1 METLAKHFRNLTKPV
16 FQKHGFAQAE
26 LLSRWA
32 DIAGADISAAA
43 RPERIRWPKGSDAVK
58 QGGTLHLVAKA
69 GKALDIQY
77 ATPTIIARV
86 NSYLG
91 FNAIAAVKVMASQE
105 LPPAPK
111 LAKPAAPAPH
121 FSGIDDGDLQAA
133 LGRLA
138 LAVGQKK

>member
-32 DIAGADISAAA
+32 DIAGTDIAAAA
-43 RPERIRWPKGSDAVK
+43 RPERIRWPKGSEAAK
-58 QGGTLHLVAKA
+58 QGGTLHLIAKA

-77 ATPTIIARV
+77 AVPTIIARI

-91 FNAIAAVKVMASQE
+91 FNAITAVKVISSLE
-105 LPPAPK
+105 LPTPP
-111 LAKPAAPAPH
+111 KPATPAASAPH
-121 FSGIDDGDLQAA
+121 FAGIDDGDLQAA

-138 LAVGQKK
+138 LAVSQKK

>member
-26 LLSRWA
+26 LLSRWP
-32 DIAGADISAAA
+32 DIAGADIAAAA
-43 RPERIRWPKGSDAVK
+43 RPERIRWPKGSEASK
-58 QGGTLHLVAKA
+58 QGGTLHLIAKA

-77 ATPTIIARV
+77 AIPTIIARV

-91 FNAIAAVKVMASQE
+91 FNAITAVKVMASQE
-105 LPPAPK
+105 LPSAPK
-111 LAKPAAPAPH
+111 PQTSAAPAPH
-121 FSGIDDGDLQAA
+121 FSGIDDDDLQAA

-138 LAVGQKK
+138 LAVSQKK

>member
-32 DIAGADISAAA
+32 DIAGTDIAAAA
-43 RPERIRWPKGSDAVK
+43 RPERIRWPKGSEAAK
-58 QGGTLHLVAKA
+58 QGGTLHLIAKA

-77 ATPTIIARV
+77 AVPTIIARV

-91 FNAIAAVKVMASQE
+91 FNAITAVKVISSQE
-105 LPPAPK
+105 LPTPP
-111 LAKPAAPAPH
+111 KPATPAASAPH
-121 FSGIDDGDLQAA
+121 FAGIDDGDLQAA

-138 LAVGQKK
+138 IAVAQKK